1 MKKIM
6 ITGVDGFVGKHVAA
20 ELIANGYEVVGI
32 GGRDTKNIITGLASY
47 QKLNLANI
55 EEVSRIE
62 FAGVDAVIHLAGI
75 AAVGPSFENP
85 MLYIDTNSRIESNL
99 FEIAKIQN
107 VKPRFLIIS
116 SGSLYSPSS
125 NLPLIE
131 TSSVLPN
138 SPYAVSKLTQEQLG
152 VYYMKLGFEVII
164 ARPFNHI
171 GPGQDSGFI
180 VPDIAKQIIEI
191 EKNGDNKL
199 LTGNLSAQRD
209 YTDVR
214 DIARAYRLLI
224 ERGVKGEIYNVCS
237 GKPISGTEIVRGL
250 LKYSPKKITT
260 SVDPLKLRPI
270 DTPLV
275 YGSYEKIS
283 KQTGWKP
290 EIELSQTLGDVMDD
304 WRSRN

>member
-1 MKKIM
+1 M

-20 ELIANGYEVVGI
+20 ELIANGYEVVGL
-32 GGRDTKNIITGLASY
+32 GGRDAKNIITGLASY

-116 SGSLYSPSS
+116 SGSLYSTSS
-125 NLPLIE
+125 NLPLTE
-131 TSSVLPN
+131 TSSVLPS

-152 VYYMKLGFEVII
+152 VYYINLGFEVII

-199 LTGNLSAQRD
+199 STGNLSAQRD

-224 ERGVKGEIYNVCS
+224 ERGIKGEIYNVCS
-237 GKPISGTEIVRGL
+237 GKPISGKEIVRGL

-260 SVDPLKLRPI
+260 SVDPSKLRPI

-275 YGSYEKIS
+275 YGSYEKIN